1 MSDSINVALLGLGRI
16 GQQFATSLAAHIE
29 KSDASIKIVA
39 IAERNPDSA
48 LAKQFAS
55 DGVPVFTEALEIADL
70 GDKVDIIFDLTGI
83 PDTRQALRDKL
94 REKNNNHTV
103 LVPEV
108 FARMLWSFLE
118 EGVELS
124 GPLRTGY

>member
-1 MSDSINVALLGLGRI
+1 MSDSINVALLSLGRI